1 MALPSSSSASGKFD
15 PSAYAALRKEQF
27 ARAKELREARSGMMG
42 DNNPRI
48 TFGPSMAS
56 QTSPGLTRSLSSS
69 DLSRRRHSDVPRHQS
84 PQPKQRTPHYALPL
98 NHGSSFSHRNSLGGT
113 SDPLN
118 DSAASSVSASGPM
131 KPQKGAFTGPY
142 RNEHAEGSAGGA
154 GAKRKPHVRKDTR
167 GGAVNG
173 VKSISALNEAS
184 KFTEEELAAFSAAG
198 AAAESLLAEE
208 NGINVA
214 PEGQVSFP
222 SEEVVKEVTLEAPE
236 TMVDASA
243 AAAAAAA
250 AAGESPEGTARP
262 EADCDAEQSK
272 AAGGDGELRRRES
285 KGSKGLFSRS
295 FRASLR
301 LLRRALPSN
310 GLGGAS
316 GENEG
321 GDLTGAEAGKKT
333 GEQRRLEL
341 DDVNGNEGGRGKKTC
356 GSESEV
362 KGSQGAW
369 MEVLRAPN
377 SSSNSSAGHGGSGS
391 RKDKEN
397 VHRLAV

>member
-1 MALPSSSSASGKFD
+1 MALPSSSSSASGKFD

-113 SDPLN
+113 SGPLN
-118 DSAASSVSASGPM
+118 DIAASSVSASGPM
-131 KPQKGAFTGPY
+131 KSQKGAFTGPY
-142 RNEHAEGSAGGA
+142 RNGHAEGSSGGA
-154 GAKRKPHVRKDTR
+154 GAKRKPHVRKDAR
-167 GGAVNG
+167 AGAVNG
-173 VKSISALNEAS
+173 VKSISALNDAS

-208 NGINVA
+208 NGITVA
-214 PEGQVSFP
+214 SEAQVSVP
-222 SEEVVKEVTLEAPE
+222 TEEVVKEVTLEAPE
-236 TMVDASA
+236 TMVSSA
-243 AAAAAAA
+243 AATAT
-250 AAGESPEGTARP
+250 AAGKIPEGTARP

-272 AAGGDGELRRRES
+272 ATGGDGEQRRRES

-310 GLGGAS
+310 GLGTGA

-321 GDLTGAEAGKKT
+321 GELTGAEAGKKT

-341 DDVNGNEGGRGKKTC
+341 DDVNGNEGGRGNKNGGS
-356 GSESEV
+356 GSEA

-377 SSSNSSAGHGGSGS
+377 SSSNSTAGHGGAGS

>member
-1 MALPSSSSASGKFD
+1 
-15 PSAYAALRKEQF
+15 
-27 ARAKELREARSGMMG
+27 MMG

-69 DLSRRRHSDVPRHQS
+69 DLSRRRKSDVPRHQS

-98 NHGSSFSHRNSLGGT
+98 NHGSSCSHRNSLGGT
-113 SDPLN
+113 SGPLN
-118 DSAASSVSASGPM
+118 DSATSSVSASGPI
-131 KPQKGAFTGPY
+131 KSQKGAFTGPY
-142 RNEHAEGSAGGA
+142 RNGPAEGSAGGA
-154 GAKRKPHVRKDTR
+154 GAKRKPHVRKDAR
-167 GGAVNG
+167 AGAVNG
-173 VKSISALNEAS
+173 VKSISALNDAS

-208 NGINVA
+208 NGITVA
-214 PEGQVSFP
+214 SETEVSVP
-222 SEEVVKEVTLEAPE
+222 TEEVVKEVTLEASE
-236 TMVDASA
+236 TVVDASA
-243 AAAAAAA
+243 AAAAA
-250 AAGESPEGTARP
+250 GEGPEGTARL

-272 AAGGDGELRRRES
+272 ATGGDGEQRRRES

-310 GLGGAS
+310 GLANGAGG
-316 GENEG
+316 NEG
-321 GDLTGAEAGKKT
+321 GELTGAEAGKKT

-341 DDVNGNEGGRGKKTC
+341 DDVNGNEGGRGKKNG

-377 SSSNSSAGHGGSGS
+377 SSSNSSAGHGGAGL